1 MNKKINSELK
11 AQIIAEV
18 KEVGTVPTVAKKHGL
33 SPKTIYN
40 WMRAK
45 NPNLDS
51 DQHKQIR
58 ELNKKLK
65 EAELENLVLK
75 ELLKKT
81 YPRWQNAESV

>member
-1 MNKKINSELK
+1 
-11 AQIIAEV
+11 
-18 KEVGTVPTVAKKHGL
+18 
-33 SPKTIYN
+33 
-40 WMRAK
+40 MRATT
-45 NPNLDS
+45 S
-51 DQHKQIR
+51 SASTDQNKQIR